1 MASGHGT
8 ALTGRTHGCTDQ
20 ACDVK
25 ISLANSEPSTHG
37 TKLPKPMRRV
47 CPLLAI
53 ADSRDYR
60 NRQPL
65 LTSSRHEAGRTSRC
79 SSVLP
84 LSVQSRGEVGWI
96 ISEATCLVCPSLTD
110 VLVGREAAESLQP
123 LGEVVGIQESSEM
136 VLELPVVFVMI
147 PPDGCFLEGAVHPL
161 DLSVGPRV
169 VGLGQAMFDPML
181 PADAVEPMHPPACS
195 RP

>member
-1 MASGHGT
+1 MSNRGGAASPRRT
-8 ALTGRTHGCTDQ
+8 A
-20 ACDVK
+20 
-25 ISLANSEPSTHG
+25 
-37 TKLPKPMRRV
+37 
-47 CPLLAI
+47 
-53 ADSRDYR
+53 ADSLR
-60 NRQPL
+60 NVSGYAVRA
-65 LTSSRHEAGRTSRC
+65 SRLA
-79 SSVLP
+79 
-84 LSVQSRGEVGWI
+84 VQSRGEVGWI

-181 PADAVEPMHPPACS
+181 PADAVEPMHPPAGS